1 MQLFSRTSHITE
13 KAMQLYA
20 VGDLPEYGCREIV
33 EHLSSCRYCQQQMAD
48 VERFLTVVGIPSRQ
62 DRSRAFGVLTSA

>member
-33 EHLSSCRYCQQQMAD
+33 EHLASCSYCRKQMAD
-48 VERFLTVVGIPSRQ
+48 VERFVTVVGITSQ
-62 DRSRAFGVLTSA
+62 RSGSGAAPALAGT